1 MLCYRCPMTRC
12 FLALTIFALSACSS
26 TQSADKAR
34 AQLHLQI
41 GVSHLAQGN
50 NPAALAELMRAEEL
64 DSDNAVIKNNLGL
77 AYYIRGK
84 LEMAEKKFHEALRID
99 RKFSDARNNLG
110 RLLIDRKKYQ
120 EAIKELTIVE
130 DDLTY
135 QNPEKVFSNLGM
147 AHFELGNYHRAETY
161 LNKSLDLR
169 RESCVTAS
177 FFGRTLLELK
187 RYAQSAEILDK
198 AIEYCREAKFEDPLF
213 FSAMS
218 YYSLGETEKSRARLE
233 ELLRDHPK
241 TKYFAKAKGMLEL
254 LQP

>member
-1 MLCYRCPMTRC
+1 MSRVVIALLVLV
-12 FLALTIFALSACSS
+12 LAACGSAPSK
-26 TQSADKAR
+26 DKQR

-41 GVSHLAQGN
+41 GASHLAQGN
-50 NPAALAELMRAEEL
+50 NPAALAELMRADEL
-64 DSDNAVIKNNLGL
+64 DPENAVIKNNLGL
-77 AYYIRGK
+77 AYYVRGK
-84 LEMAEKKFHEALRID
+84 LDLAEKKFREAVKLN

-110 RLLIDRKKYQ
+110 RLLIDRKKYRD
-120 EAIKELTIVE
+120 AIKELTIVE

-135 QNPEKVFSNLGM
+135 EYPEKVFSNLGM

-198 AIEYCREAKFEDPLF
+198 AIEYCRDAKFEDPLF

-233 ELLRDHPK
+233 ELLKDHPK